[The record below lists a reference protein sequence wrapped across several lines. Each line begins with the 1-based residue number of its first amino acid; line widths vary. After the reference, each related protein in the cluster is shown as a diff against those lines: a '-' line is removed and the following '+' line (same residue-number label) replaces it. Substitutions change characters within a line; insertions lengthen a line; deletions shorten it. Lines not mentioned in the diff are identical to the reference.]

1 MNPIRTDQEIV
12 EWAKDVFNAKGE
24 KFTPLTKG
32 DQYAIAQYILA
43 NLNTA
48 DNGGTGTEP
57 RAVDEGEPL
66 PVEGEPLPEATGTE
80 VEEVKNPDLIDP
92 HADWGKGEA
101 DPQETPEEPKKEAD
115 GEKGIIRRQLLVNRG
130 IDTPQKAFDEFLKYT
145 ERHREEAVVI
155 DFSNG
160 IQSTAA
166 AFAWWLTQRI
176 D

>member
-1 MNPIRTDQEIV
+1 MNPIMTDQEIV
-12 EWAKDVFNAKGE
+12 EWAKDVANAKGE

-32 DQYAIAQYILA
+32 DQYAIAQYILERC
-43 NLNTA
+43 NTSKE
-48 DNGGTGTEP
+48 GGDATETDAKVAGVTP
-57 RAVDEGEPL
+57 DDKV
-66 PVEGEPLPEATGTE
+66 V
-80 VEEVKNPDLIDP
+80 EVKNPDLIDP
-92 HADWGKGEA
+92 HACWAQVSKGA
-101 DPQETPEEPKKEAD
+101 TKEECDAAKEMVGD
-115 GEKGIIRRQLLVNRG
+115 GDKGIIRRQLLVNRG

-160 IQSTAA
+160 VQSTAA

>member
-1 MNPIRTDQEIV
+1 MNPIKTDQEIV
-12 EWAKDVFNAKGE
+12 EWAKDVANAKGE

-32 DQYAIAQYILA
+32 DQFAIAQYILS

-48 DNGGTGTEP
+48 DNSGTGTEP

-66 PVEGEPLPEATGTE
+66 PEAKGTE
-80 VEEVKNPDLIDP
+80 VEEEKSPDLIDP
-92 HADWGKGEA
+92 HADWGKGKA
-101 DPQETPEEPKKEAD
+101 DPQETPKEPKKEAD
-115 GEKGIIRRQLLVNRG
+115 GERGIIRRQLLVNRG

-155 DFSNG
+155 DFSTG
-160 IQSTAA
+160 VQSTAA
-166 AFAWWLTQRI
+166 AFAWWLTQRM

>member
-1 MNPIRTDQEIV
+1 MIPIRTDQEIV
-12 EWAKDVFNAKGE
+12 EWARDVSNAKGE

-32 DQYAIAQYILA
+32 DQFAIAQYILA
-43 NLNTA
+43 NKKISPPS
-48 DNGGTGTEP
+48 G
-57 RAVDEGEPL
+57 DEQSPLDGQWLPEVPQGESL
-66 PVEGEPLPEATGTE
+66 QEATGTE
-80 VEEVKNPDLIDP
+80 VTEVKNPDLIDP
-92 HADWGKGEA
+92 HADWGK

-155 DFSNG
+155 DFSTG
-160 IQSTAA
+160 VQSTAA